1 MWVCTFVQCVF
12 MLAMLC
18 VVCLCCVLYVG
29 CLCLLCCVFMFAMLC
44 VYASFVV
51 CTKLSKPIGD
61 LCQRSL
67 ELTYL
72 HITNS

>member
-1 MWVCTFVQCVF
+1 MKYVGVYFCSVCVYACYVVCCVF
-12 MLAMLC
+12 ILC
-18 VVCLCCVLYVG
+18 VVCWL
-29 CLCLLCCVFMFAMLC
+29 FMFAMLC